1 MKMIIK
7 SHKGM
12 NREVQFIEGIVKK
25 PYITEV
31 NHTIDYNE
39 NEIIITAAVKM
50 NLKDPRCKKILEKM
64 EQKQVSPVR
73 EILGQLETSNR
84 RDLKYEEN
92 ATHNLYS
99 IPSDLIDKIL

>member
-1 MKMIIK
+1 MIIK

-12 NREVQFIEGIVKK
+12 KREIQFIEGIVKK

-50 NLKDPRCKKILEKM
+50 NLKDPKCKKLLEKM

-73 EILGQLETSNR
+73 EVLGQLEKENR
-84 RDLKYEEN
+84 RDVKNEEN
-92 ATHNLYS
+92 ATHNLYN
-99 IPSDLIDKIL
+99 IPYDLIDKIQ